1 MTVDMFSA
9 VITTGLI
16 TSITEPEL
24 LNNTY
29 FVVNISLFEEHVAYM
44 ITKPDYMSSM
54 NYAKFYPVNFLYQY
68 KANNCNWV
76 VVEANN
82 PVELEKFEIESLA
95 ISNEAG
101 AGNLRIYLEG
111 MR

>member
-1 MTVDMFSA
+1 MPIELVGRT
-9 VITTGLI
+9 IT
-16 TSITEPEL
+16 EL
-24 LNNTY
+24 LNDTY
-29 FVVNISLFEEHVAYM
+29 FIINISLFDAHIAYI

-54 NYAKFYPVNFLYQY
+54 NYAKLFPVNFRYQY
-68 KANNCNWV
+68 RANNCDWI
-76 VVEANN
+76 VVEPNN
-82 PVELEKFEIESLA
+82 QVELENFEIDSLV